1 MQISK
6 ISDDYHNQHKEFRK
20 LTYSVW
26 QIRQGPQNGR
36 LWKQKKDIIHHEGA
50 LTYFLFLFLARL

>member
-20 LTYSVW
+20 LTFLF
-26 QIRQGPQNGR
+26 GR
-36 LWKQKKDIIHHEGA
+36 SARVPKTGGSGSERMTLIHHEGA